1 MEVNV
6 AINIKVE
13 TLFQGAN
20 VFWGG
25 AGISTRGRKYLLLGR
40 GNISSP
46 GDSVNRGD
54 FIL

>member
-13 TLFQGAN
+13 TLFRGAN
-20 VFWGG
+20 VFREGW
-25 AGISTRGRKYLLLGR
+25 AENSTSGRKYFLLGR

-46 GDSVNRGD
+46 Q
-54 FIL
+54 

>member
-13 TLFQGAN
+13 TLFRRAN
-20 VFWGG
+20 VFREGG
-25 AGISTRGRKYLLLGR
+25 PKIARGR

-46 GDSVNRGD
+46 VT
-54 FIL
+54 L

>member
-13 TLFQGAN
+13 TLFRGAN
-20 VFWGG
+20 LFREVG
-25 AGISTRGRKYLLLGR
+25 AENSTRGRKYFLPGR

-46 GDSVNRGD
+46 R
-54 FIL
+54 